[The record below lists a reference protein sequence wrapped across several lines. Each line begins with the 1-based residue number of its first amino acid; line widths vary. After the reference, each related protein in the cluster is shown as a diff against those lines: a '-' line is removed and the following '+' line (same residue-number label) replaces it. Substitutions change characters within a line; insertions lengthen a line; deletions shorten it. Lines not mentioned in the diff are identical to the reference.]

1 MSCQSLLREVLLVPK
16 VSNELKKPMFA
27 YSTHQS
33 AATLKEV
40 KLQVQ
45 MTSPDDPRF
54 SDDEHSSSNLRF
66 AISMCCQLLNG
77 TTSHANYTLL
87 NIYKTAAPRLA
98 LANKLTMG
106 REPVWSCIWIFKP
119 LTFSRCILY
128 FHSIKDNFCNCKT
141 KKFKI
146 WFHRFYY
153 PIVTP

>member
-1 MSCQSLLREVLLVPK
+1 
-16 VSNELKKPMFA
+16 
-27 YSTHQS
+27 
-33 AATLKEV
+33 
-40 KLQVQ
+40 

-106 REPVWSCIWIFKP
+106 QEPVWSRIWIFKP
-119 LTFSRCILY
+119 LTFSRCILN
-128 FHSIKDNFCNCKT
+128 FHNIK
-141 KKFKI
+141 KI
-146 WFHRFYY
+146 CDIIRPKDSKCDFIDFITLLWNPRVGAIANTWIGAIRKYSSVRYWIHHHCTALTSDAGKLAHRG
-153 PIVTP
+153 